1 MTNYGVEMLWIVI
14 LASLGLSALAVLLS
28 ISRRRDGHAPAVAR
42 AGEDVAAEAARKV
55 MREFEKNGQSAD
67 AALVTW
73 SPETLRKILADDLP
87 DAQVIV
93 VSNREP
99 YIHNVMDNGV
109 ERPIRKV
116 EARDKRIH
124 RLGVGHVQTIDPDGS
139 ADAGRLQLTIELAAL
154 CEVAHRRHNAPT
166 AFRQFDRRRKADTG
180 RRPGDEDCSHG
191 VQTSVPKGGC
201 ARARPPVRGL
211 PRVRPAAWSAV
222 ARANKESP
230 CAG

>member
-1 MTNYGVEMLWIVI
+1 MPLR
-14 LASLGLSALAVLLS
+14 AK
-28 ISRRRDGHAPAVAR
+28 RRQQSPRQR
-42 AGEDVAAEAARKV
+42 QNAEKV
-55 MREFEKNGQSAD
+55 DLHD
-67 AALVTW
+67 AAN
-73 SPETLRKILADDLP
+73 
-87 DAQVIV
+87 QCV
-93 VSNREP
+93 VLIFERTAGPNAR
-99 YIHNVMDNGV
+99 VMDNGV

-139 ADAGRLQLTIELAAL
+139 ADARRLQLTIELAAL
-154 CEVAHRRHNAPT
+154 CEVAHRRHDAPA
-166 AFRQFDRRRKADTG
+166 AFRQFDRRRKADAG

-191 VQTSVPKGGC
+191 VQTSVPKGDC
-201 ARARPPVRGL
+201 ARARRPVRGL